1 MEGTQERKLHSLPLG
16 SATWRP
22 LHTTEIM
29 APGFNP
35 VFNQARPL
43 LNTGSS
49 LAQQRHEISKRLH
62 PLPVPPT

>member
-1 MEGTQERKLHSLPLG
+1 MEGTQERKLHSSPLG

-29 APGFNP
+29 AP

-43 LNTGSS
+43 LNMGSS